1 MKNDVNVNQVSLKFD
16 QAEIPELDEAVLLMI
31 AGGHQATDTRTTNVN
46 CGPY

>member
-1 MKNDVNVNQVSLKFD
+1 MKKDGNLNEVSLKFE
-16 QAEIPELDEAVLLMI
+16 QAEIAELDEAVLLMI